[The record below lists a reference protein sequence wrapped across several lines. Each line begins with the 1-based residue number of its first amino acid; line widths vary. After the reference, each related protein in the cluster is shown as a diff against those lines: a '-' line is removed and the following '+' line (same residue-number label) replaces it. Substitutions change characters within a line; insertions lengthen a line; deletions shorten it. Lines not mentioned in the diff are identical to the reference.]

1 METTQKKKI
10 NISMLITLP
19 KQKGYLD
26 SPYKLPLCSNRNT
39 SKWKKTKEKR
49 NTKKI
54 KLFSLLNDVKHTWNM
69 DKRSDKMW
77 LTFIDKYLHIYTF
90 PCDHWSS

>member
-39 SKWKKTKEKR
+39 SK
-49 NTKKI
+49 
-54 KLFSLLNDVKHTWNM
+54 
-69 DKRSDKMW
+69 
-77 LTFIDKYLHIYTF
+77 
-90 PCDHWSS
+90 